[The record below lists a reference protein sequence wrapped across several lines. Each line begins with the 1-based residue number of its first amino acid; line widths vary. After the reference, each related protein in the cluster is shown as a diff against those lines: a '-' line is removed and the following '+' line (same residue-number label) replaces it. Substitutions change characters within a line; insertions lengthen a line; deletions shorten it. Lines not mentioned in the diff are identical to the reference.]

1 MATMMR
7 IEEPRAAPRGAF
19 ALWALGFRPFYLL
32 ASAFAALSVLLWAL
46 QYGGLLAVAVVRGP
60 TWHGHEML
68 FGFAM
73 AVIAGFLLTAV
84 RNWTQR
90 RTPEGWALAAIASL
104 WIAGRILVL
113 TPYVVAAAVV
123 NAAFPLAVAV
133 GIGIPLVR
141 AANRRNYFFI
151 ALMIAASGATL
162 AVHLAA
168 MGAIPW
174 PERLGLQ
181 VGLDLVLFVIA
192 VVAGRVVPMFTNNG
206 VPGAGAAR
214 KPVVET
220 LVLASTLVLLAAD
233 LIGLPPPMLAP
244 LVLVACVAHAWRLFL
259 WRPWNTAGNPL
270 VWILHAAYLWIP
282 LHLLLRLLALA
293 ELVPAAL
300 AVHALTVGGI
310 GGMTLGMMTRTA
322 KGHTGRVLQAD
333 RWEVAAYA
341 LVMAAALVRVGLP
354 LAWPAGYSAS
364 VVASGVLWSAAFG
377 IYFVRYLPILL
388 RPRIDGRP
396 G

>member
-1 MATMMR
+1 MR
-7 IEEPRAAPRGAF
+7 IEERRAIPARGF

-32 ASAFAALSVLLWAL
+32 ASAFASLSVLLWAL
-46 QYGGLLAVAVVRGP
+46 QYAGFLGVAAVRGP

-73 AVIAGFLLTAV
+73 AVIAGFLFTAV

-90 RTPEGWALAAIASL
+90 RTPEGWVLAAIALL
-104 WIAGRILVL
+104 WIAARLLVM
-113 TPYVVAAAVV
+113 TPYATAAAVV

-141 AANRRNYFFI
+141 ASNRRNYFFI
-151 ALMIAASGATL
+151 ALMLVASAATL

-168 MGAIPW
+168 MGAIAW

-181 VGLDLVLFVIA
+181 AGLDLVLFVIA

-206 VPGAGAAR
+206 VPGAGAER
-214 KPVVET
+214 KPVVEK

-233 LIGLPPPMLAP
+233 VIALPAPMLAP
-244 LVLVACVAHAWRLFL
+244 LVLVACVAHAWRLAL

-300 AVHALTVGGI
+300 AVHALTVGAI

-322 KGHTGRVLQAD
+322 KGHTGRSLQAD
-333 RWEVAAYA
+333 RWEVAAYV

-354 LAWPAGYSAS
+354 LAWPASYAAS
-364 VVASGVLWSAAFG
+364 VVTSGVFWSAAFG
-377 IYFVRYLPILL
+377 IYFVRYLPILV